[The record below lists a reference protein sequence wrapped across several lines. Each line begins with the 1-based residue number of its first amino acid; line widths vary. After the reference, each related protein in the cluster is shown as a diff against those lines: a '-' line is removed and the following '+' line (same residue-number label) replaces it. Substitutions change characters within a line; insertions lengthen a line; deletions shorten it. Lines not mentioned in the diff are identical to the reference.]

1 MNTKLLEK
9 YTIKPEKKTGPYF
22 VDLAKKHVIKTNDSK
37 KTYASQQVD
46 QIVYGLK

>member
-1 MNTKLLEK
+1 MDTKLLEK

-22 VDLAKKHVIKTNDSK
+22 IDLAKKHVIKAKSSK
-37 KTYASQQVD
+37 KTYASQRVD